1 MPLNFSK
8 WEKLRLQWCI
18 TKNWLYMHKLHN
30 NAYQMKTRFLLTHG
44 HRGGPAAQEMPYDG
58 SSLSKGANSNRPAHY
73 NAFCWD
79 ILPAKC
85 TWSMLYKPGQLA
97 SHMNLGRQI
106 MNETSRNSWYT
117 TQQTRKARKVP
128 DEQDLDD
135 MTLKKTVC
143 PRNSITDL

>member
-8 WEKLRLQWCI
+8 WEKLRLQWCV

-30 NAYQMKTRFLLTHG
+30 NAYQMKTRFLLTDG

-85 TWSMLYKPGQLA
+85 INQCFTNQASWPATWIWKDKSWMRPLEIHDTLPSKQGKQERCQ
-97 SHMNLGRQI
+97 MNKTWMIWPWKRQSALEI
-106 MNETSRNSWYT
+106 
-117 TQQTRKARKVP
+117 V
-128 DEQDLDD
+128 
-135 MTLKKTVC
+135 
-143 PRNSITDL
+143 